1 MLYMFI
7 GNVGGIKL
15 INLQEI
21 EKKSFIKSHHED
33 GLIDIF
39 LGIIFFSWGI
49 NIFINNDYLYLIIL
63 ALGLVAFG
71 VTKKRVVQPRIGVV
85 KFGKQRKKSIFK
97 VTLILAISAIFGL
110 VMAFLPKLGL
120 ISKNV
125 PMIAIILPLNILVVF
140 GLMAYFLNYDRLY
153 WYSILLAASFE
164 IFFIMKEFLKVQD
177 GAYIILGSSL
187 LIIVVGIVLFVKFL
201 KKYPLPKG
209 NVND

>member
-1 MLYMFI
+1 M
-7 GNVGGIKL
+7 
-15 INLQEI
+15 INLKEI

-33 GLIDIF
+33 GLMDIF
-39 LGIIFFSWGI
+39 LGIIFFSWAI

-63 ALGLVAFG
+63 LLGLVAFG
-71 VTKKRVVQPRIGVV
+71 ITKKRVVQPRIGVA
-85 KFGKQRKKSIFK
+85 KFGKQRKKSTFR
-97 VTLILAISAIFGL
+97 VTLILVLSAIFGL
-110 VMAFLPKLGL
+110 VMVFLPKLGL
-120 ISKNV
+120 ISKNM

-177 GAYIILGSSL
+177 GAYFIIGSSL
-187 LIIVVGIVLFVKFL
+187 LIIVVGVVLFVKFL
-201 KKYPLPKG
+201 KKYPLPKV